1 MIARR
6 EDDGLLAAT
15 HALYRG
21 EREHAVA
28 LLPPDEELRADEAA
42 LFGRVE
48 RLRELLDA
56 EPAEANEFSPDG
68 FSPLH
73 LAVFGGDESAVRLLI
88 ERGADLEAIS
98 RSEIA
103 QVRPLGT
110 AANFRRVELGRILLE
125 AGADPNGTGSRGATA
140 LDAARANGDDA
151 FVALL
156 AEFSPSR
163 PSRRRDG

>member
-1 MIARR
+1 MTDR
-6 EDDGLLAAT
+6 EDDGLLPAT

-21 EREHAVA
+21 ERERAA
-28 LLPPDEELRADEAA
+28 ELLPSDDELRADEAS

-48 RLRELLDA
+48 RLRELLDE
-56 EPAEANEFSPDG
+56 EPARVNEFSPDG

-73 LAVFGGDESAVRLLI
+73 LAVFGGHEAAARLLI

-98 RSEIA
+98 ISSIA

-110 AANFRRVELGRILLE
+110 AANFGRVELGRILLE
-125 AGADPNGTGSRGATA
+125 AGADPTGTTPQGTTA
-140 LDAARANGDDA
+140 LDTAEANGDEA

-156 AEFSPSR
+156 REFSR
-163 PSRRRDG
+163 